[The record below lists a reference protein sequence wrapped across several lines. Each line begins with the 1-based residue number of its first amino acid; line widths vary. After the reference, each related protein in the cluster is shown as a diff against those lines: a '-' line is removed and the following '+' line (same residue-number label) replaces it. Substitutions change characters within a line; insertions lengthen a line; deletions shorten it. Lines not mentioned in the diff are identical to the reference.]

1 MTYWILCKFTTLR
14 GQVGSEIL
22 EQHAQTFYH
31 CVEHANNGYVLCRSQ
46 VMAPKSG
53 HMKISGDKDKKV
65 SFVSSLFFRWMN
77 EVLKKGSQRPLDQND
92 FLPLSDENSGR
103 FVTDKLKK
111 IWESEKHHCRM
122 NGKRPKLW
130 KSVFDMLSAKDVI
143 IILMGNILCTTSR
156 LLFPLFLWYLVSK
169 LMSTE
174 AENTYR
180 LYACALAMCLNGL
193 IGGLGMH
200 QQDYRCEIL
209 GIKIGSALR
218 GLVYHKV
225 GTIIKSILCTCHK
238 QLFSLQLTGK

>member
-1 MTYWILCKFTTLR
+1 
-14 GQVGSEIL
+14 
-22 EQHAQTFYH
+22 
-31 CVEHANNGYVLCRSQ
+31 
-46 VMAPKSG
+46 MAPKG
-53 HMKISGDKDKKV
+53 GYRKISADEDKKV
-65 SFVSSLFFRWMN
+65 SFVSSIFFRWMN
-77 EVLKKGSQRPLDQND
+77 RVLKEGSQRPLDQND

-103 FVTDKLKK
+103 FVTDKLQKS
-111 IWESEKHHCRM
+111 WESEKHHCKI

-130 KSVFDMLSAKDVI
+130 RSVFYMLSVKDVI
-143 IILMGNILCTTSR
+143 IILTGNILFATSR
-156 LLFPLFLWYLVSK
+156 LLFPLFLGYLVSK

-193 IGGLGMH
+193 IGNLSMH

-225 GTIIKSILCTCHK
+225 GTILKSILCSCRRLN
-238 QLFSLQLTGK
+238 LFF

>member
-1 MTYWILCKFTTLR
+1 
-14 GQVGSEIL
+14 
-22 EQHAQTFYH
+22 
-31 CVEHANNGYVLCRSQ
+31 
-46 VMAPKSG
+46 
-53 HMKISGDKDKKV
+53 MKISGDKDEKV

-103 FVTDKLKK
+103 FVTDKLRKS
-111 IWESEKHHCRM
+111 WESEKHHCKM

-130 KSVFDMLSAKDVI
+130 KSVFYMLSAKDVI

-156 LLFPLFLWYLVSK
+156 LLFPLFLGYLVSK

-200 QQDYRCEIL
+200 QDSYRCEIL

-218 GLVYHKV
+218 GLVYQKV
-225 GTIIKSILCTCHK
+225 GTILKSILCTCDR
-238 QLFSLQLTGK
+238 LI

>member
-103 FVTDKLKK
+103 FVTEKLQK
-111 IWESEKHHCRM
+111 IWESEKHHCKM
-122 NGKRPKLW
+122 NGIRPKLW

-156 LLFPLFLWYLVSK
+156 LLFPLFLGYLVSK

-225 GTIIKSILCTCHK
+225 GTIIKRILCTCHK

>member
-1 MTYWILCKFTTLR
+1 
-14 GQVGSEIL
+14 
-22 EQHAQTFYH
+22 
-31 CVEHANNGYVLCRSQ
+31 
-46 VMAPKSG
+46 MAPKG
-53 HMKISGDKDKKV
+53 GYRKISADEDKKV
-65 SFVSSLFFRWMN
+65 SFVSPLFFRWMN
-77 EVLKKGSQRPLDQND
+77 RVLKEGSQRPLDQND

-103 FVTDKLKK
+103 FVTDKLQ
-111 IWESEKHHCRM
+111 ISWESEKHHCKI

-130 KSVFDMLSAKDVI
+130 RSVFYMLSVKDVI
-143 IILMGNILCTTSR
+143 IILTGNILFATSR
-156 LLFPLFLWYLVSK
+156 LLFPLFLGYLVSK

-193 IGGLGMH
+193 IGNLSMH

-225 GTIIKSILCTCHK
+225 GTILKSILCSCRRLN
-238 QLFSLQLTGK
+238 LFF

>member
-22 EQHAQTFYH
+22 EQHAKAFGH
-31 CVEHANNGYVLCRSQ
+31 CVEHANNGYVFCRSQ

-53 HMKISGDKDKKV
+53 YMKISGDKDEKV

-92 FLPLSDENSGR
+92 FLPLSDEDSGR
-103 FVTDKLKK
+103 FVTDKLRKS
-111 IWESEKHHCRM
+111 WESEKHHSKM
-122 NGKRPKLW
+122 NGIRPKLW
-130 KSVFDMLSAKDVI
+130 KSVFDVLSAKDFI
-143 IILMGNILCTTSR
+143 IILTGNILCTTSR
-156 LLFPLFLWYLVSK
+156 LLFPLFLGYLVSK

-174 AENTYR
+174 EENNYQ
-180 LYACALAMCLNGL
+180 LYTCALAMCLNGL

-225 GTIIKSILCTCHK
+225 GTILKSILCIFRR
-238 QLFSLQLTGK
+238 LNRFF

>member
-22 EQHAQTFYH
+22 ERHAKAFGH
-31 CVEHANNGYVLCRSQ
+31 CVEHANNGYVFCRSQ

-53 HMKISGDKDKKV
+53 YMKISGDKDEKV

-92 FLPLSDENSGR
+92 FLPLSDEDSGR
-103 FVTDKLKK
+103 FVTDKLRKS
-111 IWESEKHHCRM
+111 WESEKHHSKM

-130 KSVFDMLSAKDVI
+130 KSVFDVLSAKDFI
-143 IILMGNILCTTSR
+143 IILTGNILCTTSR
-156 LLFPLFLWYLVSK
+156 LLFPLFLGYLVSK

-174 AENTYR
+174 EENNYQ
-180 LYACALAMCLNGL
+180 LYTCALAMCLNGL
-193 IGGLGMH
+193 IGGLGVH

-225 GTIIKSILCTCHK
+225 GTILKSILCIFRR
-238 QLFSLQLTGK
+238 LNRFF

>member
-1 MTYWILCKFTTLR
+1 
-14 GQVGSEIL
+14 
-22 EQHAQTFYH
+22 
-31 CVEHANNGYVLCRSQ
+31 
-46 VMAPKSG
+46 MAPKG
-53 HMKISGDKDKKV
+53 GYRKISADEDKKV
-65 SFVSSLFFRWMN
+65 SFVSSIFFRWMN
-77 EVLKKGSQRPLDQND
+77 RVLKEGSQRPLDQND

-103 FVTDKLKK
+103 FVTDKLQK
-111 IWESEKHHCRM
+111 IWKSEKYHCKM
-122 NGKRPKLW
+122 NGKRPRLW
-130 KSVFDMLSAKDVI
+130 KSVFDMLSVKDVI
-143 IILMGNILCTTSR
+143 IILTGNVLFTTSR
-156 LLFPLFLWYLVSK
+156 LLLPLFLGYLVSK

-225 GTIIKSILCTCHK
+225 GTILKSILYIF
-238 QLFSLQLTGK
+238 QRLNRFF